1 MELVWK
7 EIMEKNSKPRL
18 NIILFFSVIPAS
30 PAVNKHVFSQQICT
44 EILLCAR
51 HFCRCWDT
59 MLKKM
64 GNSEDNNG
72 IAHDVGEEV
81 SPVVGGGQNGTP
93 VKTTRLPLNNGASC
107 LWFQDVLLVFVNIKW
122 VGLADIN
129 FIYTHFWAECALRG
143 LSFHFLSFHNRELS
157 FSEPVP

>member
-1 MELVWK
+1 MVLLSSSQNFFFLYFFHVYKAQSNKVQEWVLYILQQEANVKNVSGYKRGNSCFMELVWK

-72 IAHDVGEEV
+72 IAHDVGEKV
-81 SPVVGGGQNGTP
+81 SPVGGGA
-93 VKTTRLPLNNGASC
+93 RMEPLLKQQGC
-107 LWFQDVLLVFVNIKW
+107 
-122 VGLADIN
+122 
-129 FIYTHFWAECALRG
+129 H
-143 LSFHFLSFHNRELS
+143 
-157 FSEPVP
+157 